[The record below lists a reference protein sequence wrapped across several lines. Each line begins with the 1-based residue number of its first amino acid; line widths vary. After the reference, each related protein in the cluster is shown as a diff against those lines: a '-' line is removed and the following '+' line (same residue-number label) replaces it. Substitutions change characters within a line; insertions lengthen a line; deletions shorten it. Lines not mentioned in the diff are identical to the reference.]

1 MPLECPGA
9 EEDYPPSDSIEAH
22 RLIVEA
28 KNLILP
34 LAEDGDV
41 QFQVT
46 NQSKEAVAD
55 TYVRIKNLDYVTDVK
70 IETIEEKNINFVI
83 ENGKIVFPEEDLIR
97 MDLYPYNYSTYTD
110 TYIIYVT
117 IKDPNYVS
125 GTVELDSAVPSDE
138 ESGEV
143 IVTDEEVL
151 E

>member
-1 MPLECPGA
+1 MWYDPM
-9 EEDYPPSDSIEAH
+9 
-22 RLIVEA
+22 
-28 KNLILP
+28 
-34 LAEDGDV
+34 
-41 QFQVT
+41 
-46 NQSKEAVAD
+46 
-55 TYVRIKNLDYVTDVK
+55 TDK
-70 IETIEEKNINFVI
+70 HHFAVI